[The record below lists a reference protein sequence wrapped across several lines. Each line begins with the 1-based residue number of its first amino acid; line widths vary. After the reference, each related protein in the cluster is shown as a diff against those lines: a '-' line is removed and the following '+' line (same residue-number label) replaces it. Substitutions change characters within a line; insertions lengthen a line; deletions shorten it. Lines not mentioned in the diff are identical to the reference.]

1 VYVLIDTE
9 CAASVLRCFGFARQ
23 LIPIL
28 QDVLSLRKRSGV
40 VSGSVFLNGWPQE
53 INSFRRCSGYVEQF
67 DVQSPELTVFETI
80 RFSARLRLDQELLS
94 SSFEVDE
101 YVKQIMVRE
110 TVQLRRREEGSNTD

>member
-1 VYVLIDTE
+1 M
-9 CAASVLRCFGFARQ
+9 FGFARC

-67 DVQSPELTVFETI
+67 DIQSPELTVFETI
-80 RFSARLRLDQELLS
+80 RFSALLRLDQELLS
-94 SSFEVDE
+94 SSFDVDE
-101 YVKQIMVRE
+101 FVNQVMVRE
-110 TVQLRRREEGSNTD
+110 SSQARPRE